1 MIVTIVVGGLL
12 AAVGFLGWYRNAEQI
27 ERVRRQQK
35 IINFLLFG
43 ILFLLVIINAIT
55 LLYVLNQN
63 SSTVKESYT
72 SIIRNFVEK
81 FFSLESNRSTK
92 WDNQTI
98 LIIGTV
104 VSTNLICV
112 IGLTGLLL
120 CQDRA
125 NRGPLF
131 HIGDNNCCSIVLSV
145 GAGAV
150 CICIAMVIWSVY
162 RSLPL

>member
-1 MIVTIVVGGLL
+1 MIETIVVGGLL
-12 AAVGFLGWYRNAEQI
+12 AAVGLFGWYRNAEQI
-27 ERVRRQQK
+27 ERVRRQQR

-43 ILFLLVIINAIT
+43 VLFLLVIINVIT
-55 LLYVLNQN
+55 LVYVLNQN

-81 FFSLESNRSTK
+81 LLYSESSKSTK

-98 LIIGTV
+98 LIIG
-104 VSTNLICV
+104 VSFNLTCF
-112 IGLTGLLL
+112 IGLFGLLL

-125 NRGPLF
+125 NNRPIL
-131 HIGDNNCCSIVLSV
+131 HIGNNNCCSVILSV

-150 CICIAMVIWSVY
+150 CICIAMVILSVY

>member
-1 MIVTIVVGGLL
+1 MIGAIVVGGLG
-12 AAVGFLGWYRNAEQI
+12 AAVGLFGWHHNAEQI
-27 ERVRRQQK
+27 ERVRRQQR

-43 ILFLLVIINAIT
+43 VLFLLVIINVIT
-55 LLYVLNQN
+55 LVYVLNQTP
-63 SSTVKESYT
+63 STVKESYT

-81 FFSLESNRSTK
+81 LLYSESSKSTK

-98 LIIGTV
+98 LIIG
-104 VSTNLICV
+104 VSFNLICF

-120 CQDRA
+120 CQD
-125 NRGPLF
+125 NRTNNRPLL
-131 HIGDNNCCSIVLSV
+131 HIGDNNCCSIILSV

-162 RSLPL
+162 RNLPL